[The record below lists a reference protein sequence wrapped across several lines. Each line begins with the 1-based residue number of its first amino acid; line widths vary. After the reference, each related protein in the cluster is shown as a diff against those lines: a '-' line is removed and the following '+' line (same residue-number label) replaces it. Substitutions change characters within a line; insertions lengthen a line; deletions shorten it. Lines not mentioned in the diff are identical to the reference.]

1 MNTIDDTPYARMG
14 GEPAVRRLVERFYQL
29 MDTLPEAAAIR
40 ALHSEDLAEARDKL
54 FMFLSGWLGGPPLY
68 SERHGHPRLR
78 ARHLRFPIDAAA
90 SAAWM
95 LCMEQALAET
105 DIDPGLRAR
114 LVAALHQTAQHM
126 RNVP

>member
-1 MNTIDDTPYARMG
+1 
-14 GEPAVRRLVERFYQL
+14 

-40 ALHSEDLAEARDKL
+40 ALHPEDLAEARDKL
-54 FMFLSGWLGGPPLY
+54 IMLLSGRLGGPPLY
-68 SERHGHPRLR
+68 SVSFGYPRLR
-78 ARHLRFPIDAAA
+78 SRLLRFSIDAAA

>member
-1 MNTIDDTPYARMG
+1 
-14 GEPAVRRLVERFYQL
+14 
-29 MDTLPEAAAIR
+29 MDTLPAAAAIR
-40 ALHSEDLAEARDKL
+40 ALHSEDLAAARAKL

-78 ARHLRFPIDAAA
+78 ARQLRFRIDAAA

-95 LCMEQALAET
+95 LCLEQAVAET
-105 DIDPGLRAR
+105 VIDPGLRAR

>member
-14 GEPAVRRLVERFYQL
+14 GEPAVRRLVVCFYQL
-29 MDTLPEAAAIR
+29 MDTLPEEEAIR
-40 ALHSEDLAEARDKL
+40 ELKSEDLAEARDKL
-54 FMFLSGWLGGPPLY
+54 IMFLSGWLGGPSLY
-68 SERHGHPRLR
+68 SERLGHPRLR
-78 ARHLRFPIDAAA
+78 ARHLRFPVDAAA